1 MDLEYGPV
9 RMLNVVFTYILYA
22 LMHEFFLCKP
32 HSKILAFLV
41 CDAVSFGRHLSTFLG
56 GLQHPSTY
64 RTKCRRIEEALIFTP
79 VAVGTSA
86 F

>member
-32 HSKILAFLV
+32 HSKILAFSE
-41 CDAVSFGRHLSTFLG
+41 VSSFCLTMHFTKNMHSNHGDQESMTIEQKCLFL
-56 GLQHPSTY
+56 
-64 RTKCRRIEEALIFTP
+64 TP
-79 VAVGTSA
+79 GPI
-86 F
+86 